1 MKMLVAKI
9 AGLGRWTKL
18 GDTFKRGGEK
28 LRAMGDAMK
37 PVSTVLTAGFA
48 LSTKKAID
56 FESQMNTTKSLLA
69 DTIPTADEL
78 NSTTQK
84 LGESSKGWAKQYGI
98 STSSINEGMQEII
111 RKKTDSCRRFLDR
124 HAQRVSYRTYILI
137 ASPIS
142 EKPADVLLAT

>member
-1 MKMLVAKI
+1 MRNLLKVEK
-9 AGLGRWTKL
+9 
-18 GDTFKRGGEK
+18 K

-37 PVSTVLTAGFA
+37 PVSAALLAGFT

-84 LGESSKGWAKQYGI
+84 LGRVQKIGRNSMGFLLHLSMKGCKKLSRKVLMPIKQSKP
-98 STSSINEGMQEII
+98 
-111 RKKTDSCRRFLDR
+111 C
-124 HAQRVSYRTYILI
+124 
-137 ASPIS
+137 
-142 EKPADVLLAT
+142 LLS